1 MSKPNIYKIGPNCLY
16 PKCPF
21 YCSDK
26 HKFISSLITPEEEDI
41 VRIRMCK
48 STIIDILLK
57 YNWIDKWKS
66 EYSNEYQYCQGC
78 DIGFSKIEKLPKGI
92 KLDPELSLLFENAC
106 DEVL

>member
-1 MSKPNIYKIGPNCLY
+1 MNKTNIYKIGPNCFY

-21 YCSDK
+21 YCSNK
-26 HKFISSLITPEEEDI
+26 HKFISSSITPEEEDM
-41 VRIRMCK
+41 VRLRMYK

-66 EYSNEYQYCQGC
+66 ENSNQYEYCQGC
-78 DIGFSKIEKLPKGI
+78 DIGFSKVNQLPKGKI
-92 KLDPELSLLFENAC
+92 IDQNLTSLFEDAC